1 MKKFTKI
8 LSLALALALVLGMT
22 AMADPSEVYLYE
34 EFDYDSTTAFDSD
47 YHWIIAGL
55 KDNENYSTESG
66 SEKRY
71 TADEINTFRTNGKT
85 KLHYFTTKSRY
96 NNRGLNGGYS
106 IQDVDGDKAFQYG
119 TTTRTRYD
127 DRSVI
132 TFIPE
137 KVWAPTAETNEA
149 YVISMDFKNIDYA
162 DGVAIPAV
170 TKGTYE
176 TDGSTTTYYDSEGE
190 DITDS
195 LTTAISK
202 VNAVNE
208 GGVAQLFS
216 TTASANLWNLRN
228 GITLTKTA
236 TDETTG
242 DFELSGFGGMR
253 YENDSSDKY
262 VLEKDVRYNFKNVL
276 TYDDGTKFNLAQYV
290 DGVFKRSGSL
300 NVTDVSAYRLQ
311 PKSIL
316 AYQLYNVKMYSLSTA
331 DNAFNVSTGN
341 ATNLPTNTASMTVKF
356 SQPVEAATYHA
367 NAVTMTEDGE
377 AFTGFTAGNVVEK
390 IVGNEIYSEVVVT
403 FNRELNYGKTYEI
416 VFPATVKNTIAAEL
430 GGTNNK
436 VTFTTEKAAT
446 FEFINFKANEGLV
459 TGTELEADA
468 IGGKT
473 VFFTVTAKNVT
484 GRAIDGVLAIGI
496 FDAENN
502 LVKYAYANKSFADD
516 DTNDFS
522 AAFKVAEGQTAKA
535 FVKDTASI
543 KVFGE

>member
-22 AMADPSEVYLYE
+22 AMAAPSEVYLYE

-47 YHWIIAGL
+47 YHWTIAGL
-55 KDNENYSTESG
+55 KDNENYSSESG

-71 TADEINTFRTNGKT
+71 SADEINTFRTNGKT

-96 NNRGLNGGYS
+96 NNSGLNGGYS
-106 IQDVDGDKAFQYG
+106 IQDVDGGKAFQYG

-170 TKGTYE
+170 TKGTYV
-176 TDGSTTTYYDSEGE
+176 TDGSTTTYYDSEGN
-190 DITDS
+190 DITAS
-195 LTTAISK
+195 LTTAISN
-202 VNAVNE
+202 VNVVNE
-208 GGVAQLFS
+208 AGAAQLSS
-216 TTASANLWNLRN
+216 TTATANLWNLRN
-228 GITLTKTA
+228 GITLTK
-236 TDETTG
+236 DETKGT
-242 DFELSGFGGMR
+242 FELSGFGGMR
-253 YENDSSDKY
+253 YWDDQGSGDY
-262 VLEKDVRYNFKNVL
+262 VLEKDVCYNIKNVL
-276 TYDDGTKFNLAQYV
+276 TYNDGTKFNFAQYV
-290 DGVFKRSGSL
+290 DGVSKRGGSL
-300 NVTDVSAYRLQ
+300 ANVANVSAYTLQ
-311 PKSIL
+311 PKSRL

-341 ATNLPTNTASMTVKF
+341 AANLPTNTASMTVKF
-356 SQPVEAATYHA
+356 SQPVEAATYNA
-367 NAVTMTEDGE
+367 NAVTMTENGE

-403 FNRELNYGKTYEI
+403 FNRDLNYGKTYEI

-430 GGTNNK
+430 GETNNK

-459 TGTELEADA
+459 TGTELAAEA

-496 FDAENN
+496 FDAEDN
-502 LVKYAYANKSFADD
+502 LVKYAYANKSFADEA
-516 DTNDFS
+516 TNDFS